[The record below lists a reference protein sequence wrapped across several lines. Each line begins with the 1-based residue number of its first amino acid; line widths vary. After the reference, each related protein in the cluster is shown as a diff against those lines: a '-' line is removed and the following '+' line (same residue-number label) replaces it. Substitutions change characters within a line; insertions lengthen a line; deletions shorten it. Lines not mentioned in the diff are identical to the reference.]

1 MKKKRKYGSGTVRK
15 RSDGRWEGR
24 LIVEYSADGKPKT
37 KSVLAQT
44 KTECL
49 EKLKK
54 AQEEIH
60 VVNNNKID
68 VDMTF
73 GSWLDFWYINYH
85 KFTIK
90 ESTRAKMENEI
101 YNHIIPSI
109 GYIPLKELSQA
120 DLQSFYSEMK
130 MYGRLQYED
139 VLGKGLSDS
148 SVRAMHLICHL
159 ALEKAVELN
168 MLVRNPT
175 DGCKP
180 PPKKAKEMQILSPEE
195 MQRVLIQAKY
205 DDLFELLLLALTTGM
220 RRGELLGLQW
230 TDLNFDTYELKIQRQ
245 VYSVR
250 GELTISE
257 PKTESSIRT
266 IILPRSVV
274 EVLRKYKETVD
285 SIWMFPSPIKK
296 GYPRDP
302 HSVYKKT
309 QKILERAECKK
320 VRFHDLRHTFATTA
334 LANGMDIKTLSNMI
348 GHVTSKTTLDVYLHS
363 TQEMKKK
370 AATKIEQKIGKN
382 EAITDNLEQKE
393 RNDTTKEQNAKFEPK
408 TGKYRKMGTG
418 CISKIND
425 NLYEGRYSP
434 RLPNGKRISRNIYA
448 HTREECEEKL
458 AEMIIEVKAE
468 ISELREQLQRE
479 KEMGMEMSM

>member
-24 LIVEYSADGKPKT
+24 LIVEYSVDGKPKT

-220 RRGELLGLQW
+220 RQLQ
-230 TDLNFDTYELKIQRQ
+230 TM
-245 VYSVR
+245 
-250 GELTISE
+250 ELTA
-257 PKTESSIRT
+257 R
-266 IILPRSVV
+266 
-274 EVLRKYKETVD
+274 
-285 SIWMFPSPIKK
+285 
-296 GYPRDP
+296 
-302 HSVYKKT
+302 
-309 QKILERAECKK
+309 
-320 VRFHDLRHTFATTA
+320 
-334 LANGMDIKTLSNMI
+334 
-348 GHVTSKTTLDVYLHS
+348 
-363 TQEMKKK
+363 
-370 AATKIEQKIGKN
+370 
-382 EAITDNLEQKE
+382 
-393 RNDTTKEQNAKFEPK
+393 
-408 TGKYRKMGTG
+408 
-418 CISKIND
+418 
-425 NLYEGRYSP
+425 
-434 RLPNGKRISRNIYA
+434 
-448 HTREECEEKL
+448 
-458 AEMIIEVKAE
+458 
-468 ISELREQLQRE
+468 
-479 KEMGMEMSM
+479 